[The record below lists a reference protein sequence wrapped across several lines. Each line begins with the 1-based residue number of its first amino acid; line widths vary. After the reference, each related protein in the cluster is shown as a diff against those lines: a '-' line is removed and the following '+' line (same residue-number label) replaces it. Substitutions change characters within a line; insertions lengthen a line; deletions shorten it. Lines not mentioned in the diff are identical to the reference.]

1 MQYLFDGEMLAPPE
15 IQCPEREVDFMARF
29 IYTHED
35 AMQTPRHKRPVI
47 FGSRWRAPDGKE
59 AVILLNWSREEVTFT
74 CDGKELTM
82 PPRSFRKIQE

>member
-1 MQYLFDGEMLAPPE
+1 
-15 IQCPEREVDFMARF
+15 
-29 IYTHED
+29 
-35 AMQTPRHKRPVI
+35 MQTPRHKRPVI